1 LQTSAILHIAE
12 IDTTEDDMAAT
23 DGSGATRTT
32 EEVLAGVDLEGKR
45 ALVTGASGGLGLET
59 ARALAAHGA
68 EVILAARD
76 AAKTEAALRS
86 IRDQVPGARVT
97 GTELDLASL
106 ASVRACAA
114 RLRKDYDRLDL
125 LINNAGVMSCP
136 LGRTSDG
143 FEMQFGTNHLG
154 HFLLTGLLVP
164 LLVAGAP
171 ARVVNLSSDG
181 HLISDV
187 HWDDPNF
194 ERHDYEKWTAYGQ
207 SKTANVLFSVELERR
222 LGGRGVHAWAVHPG
236 MIMTD
241 LGRHLTKDDL
251 AMIQSMS
258 ESSAEAASTSAG
270 GGRGSLPAFKTIPQG
285 AATSVWAATA
295 PELEG
300 RGGGYLADCT
310 DATTPNPWAVDPIAA
325 QRLWAMSEKL
335 VGETFAV

>member
-1 LQTSAILHIAE
+1 MATSGP
-12 IDTTEDDMAAT
+12 TTTTDD
-23 DGSGATRTT
+23 
-32 EEVLAGVDLEGKR
+32 VLAGVDLKGKR

-59 ARALAAHGA
+59 ARALAACGA

-76 AAKTEAALRS
+76 AAKTDAALRT
-86 IRDQVPGARVT
+86 IREQVPGANVS

-106 ASVRACAA
+106 ASIRACAA
-114 RLRKDYDRLDL
+114 RLLEQYDRLDL
-125 LINNAGVMSCP
+125 LINNAGVMACP
-136 LGRTSDG
+136 LARTADG
-143 FEMQFGTNHLG
+143 FELQFGTNHLG
-154 HFLLTGLLVP
+154 HFLFTGLLVP

-171 ARVVNLSSDG
+171 SRIVNLSSDG
-181 HLISDV
+181 HMISDV

-194 ERHDYEKWTAYGQ
+194 ERHDYEKWTSYGQ

-222 LGGRGVHAWAVHPG
+222 LGGKRVHAWAVHPG

-241 LGRHLTKDDL
+241 LGRHLTKDDV
-251 AMIQSMS
+251 AMLQAMAKPRG
-258 ESSAEAASTSAG
+258 EKKEGASSGGTGATRPAAPG
-270 GGRGSLPAFKTIPQG
+270 FKTIPQG

-310 DATTPNPWAVDPIAA
+310 EATKPKTWALDPAAA

-335 VGETFAV
+335 VGETFAF

>member
-1 LQTSAILHIAE
+1 MTADRSGPTT
-12 IDTTEDDMAAT
+12 TTED
-23 DGSGATRTT
+23 
-32 EEVLAGVDLEGKR
+32 VLAGVALNGKR

-76 AAKTEAALRS
+76 AAKTDAALRT
-86 IRDQVPGARVT
+86 IRAQVPDANVT

-114 RLRKDYDRLDL
+114 RLLKQYDRLDL
-125 LINNAGVMSCP
+125 LINNAGVMACP
-136 LGRTSDG
+136 LARTADG
-143 FEMQFGTNHLG
+143 FELQFGTNHLG
-154 HFLLTGLLVP
+154 HFLFTGLLVP
-164 LLVAGAP
+164 LLIAGAP
-171 ARVVNLSSDG
+171 SRIVNLSSDG
-181 HLISDV
+181 HMISDV

-194 ERHDYEKWTAYGQ
+194 ERHDYEKWTSYGQ

-222 LGGRGVHAWAVHPG
+222 LAAKGVHAWAVHPG

-241 LGRHLTKDDL
+241 LGRHLTKDDV
-251 AMIQSMS
+251 AMLQAM
-258 ESSAEAASTSAG
+258 AK
-270 GGRGSLPAFKTIPQG
+270 GRGEKKAGASSGGTGAARPAAPGFKTIPQG

-300 RGGGYLADCT
+300 RGGRYLADCT
-310 DATTPNPWAVDPIAA
+310 EATKPKEWALDPAAA

-335 VGETFAV
+335 VGETFAF

>member
-1 LQTSAILHIAE
+1 
-12 IDTTEDDMAAT
+12 MAT
-23 DGSGATRTT
+23 SGATTTT
-32 EEVLAGVDLEGKR
+32 EEALAGIDLTGKR

-76 AAKTEAALRS
+76 TAKTEAALRT
-86 IRDQVPGARVT
+86 IREQVPGAKVG
-97 GTELDLASL
+97 GTALDLASL

-114 RLRKDYDRLDL
+114 RLLEQIDRLDL
-125 LINNAGVMSCP
+125 LINNAGVMACP
-136 LGRTSDG
+136 LARTADG
-143 FEMQFGTNHLG
+143 FELQLGTNHLG

-171 ARVVNLSSDG
+171 SRIVNLSSDG
-181 HLISDV
+181 HMISDV

-194 ERHDYEKWTAYGQ
+194 ERHDYEKWASYGQ

-241 LGRHLTKDDL
+241 LGRHLTKDDI
-251 AMIQSMS
+251 AMLQSMAKPRADKG
-258 ESSAEAASTSAG
+258 EKKDAPASG
-270 GGRGSLPAFKTIPQG
+270 GEGRGAMPGFKTIPQG

-295 PELEG
+295 PQLEG
-300 RGGGYLADCT
+300 RGGGYLADVSE
-310 DATTPNPWAVDPIAA
+310 ATKPRPWAIDPVAA
-325 QRLWAMSEKL
+325 QRLWAMSEEM
-335 VGETFAV
+335 VGETFA

>member
-1 LQTSAILHIAE
+1 MATSGPTT
-12 IDTTEDDMAAT
+12 TTEDA
-23 DGSGATRTT
+23 
-32 EEVLAGVDLEGKR
+32 LAGIDLTGKR

-76 AAKTEAALRS
+76 AAKTDAALRT
-86 IRDQVPGARVT
+86 IREQVPGAKVA
-97 GTELDLASL
+97 GTDLDLASL

-114 RLRKDYDRLDL
+114 RLLLKYDRLDL
-125 LINNAGVMSCP
+125 LVNNAGVMACP
-136 LGRTSDG
+136 LAHTADG
-143 FEMQFGTNHLG
+143 FELQFGTNHLG
-154 HFLLTGLLVP
+154 HFLFTGLLVP

-171 ARVVNLSSDG
+171 ARIVNLSSDG
-181 HLISDV
+181 HMISDV

-194 ERHDYEKWTAYGQ
+194 RSHDYEKWTSYGQ

-222 LGGRGVHAWAVHPG
+222 LGGKGVHAWAVHPG

-241 LGRHLTKDDL
+241 LGRHLTADDV
-251 AMIQSMS
+251 AMLQAMAKPRGEKRDGAPS
-258 ESSAEAASTSAG
+258 G
-270 GGRGSLPAFKTIPQG
+270 GGGSGGMRGFKTIPQG

-310 DATTPNPWAVDPIAA
+310 EATKPKPWALDPAAA
-325 QRLWAMSEKL
+325 QRLWAMSEQM
-335 VGETFAV
+335 VGETFAF